1 MWIEKTNKINST
13 RLKHKHQFCG
23 KIFYFI
29 SLFFVKKTS
38 FIEKKFPKFL
48 FQDLTFDLETKQL
61 EENFDSNYFDRT

>member
-1 MWIEKTNKINST
+1 MWIQKTNKINST

-23 KIFYFI
+23 KIFY
-29 SLFFVKKTS
+29 LFYLKKTS

-61 EENFDSNYFDRT
+61 EENFDSNYFDRTWRT